1 MPTGAFKP
9 VEPAQPRGK
18 KAARVSSASPV
29 RRILEGASKK
39 LRKSQSPDAKRRP
52 HRAERAPTGGRGD
65 RGAKPRE
72 RTDPRRAQRERERKG
87 KSTHAQAATTNP
99 RRVGPRPR
107 EAKPQRRS
115 SMRLKT
121 LAKVLGRKRP
131 NYSLVLSGYADVEEY
146 EEEQK
151 KKAAKSALA
160 KAKAEARARARVGP
174 GRKSGAAPRPA
185 ALRRAPE
192 KMRTRSS
199 SGVSK
204 EGEETRP
211 GGDRERV
218 AGPGLSRPGDRER
231 AGPSGLSRPGDNRE
245 RAGPSGLS
253 RPGDNRERAGPAGLS
268 RPGLGLSRPG
278 DRERGGPGLL
288 KRSLSAGSAVRKEQT
303 PLATIVE
310 TKRLKREAEGRE
322 DHLQAGAR
330 RHSSARDGGGGG
342 SGGGGRKSAPSTPP
356 QPKKGH

>member
-52 HRAERAPTGGRGD
+52 HRAERAPAGGRGD

-99 RRVGPRPR
+99 RRVAPRPR

-218 AGPGLSRPGDRER
+218 AGPGLSRPGD
-231 AGPSGLSRPGDNRE
+231 N
-245 RAGPSGLS
+245 
-253 RPGDNRERAGPAGLS
+253 
-268 RPGLGLSRPG
+268 
-278 DRERGGPGLL
+278 RERGGPGLS

-342 SGGGGRKSAPSTPP
+342 GGGGGRKSAPSTPP